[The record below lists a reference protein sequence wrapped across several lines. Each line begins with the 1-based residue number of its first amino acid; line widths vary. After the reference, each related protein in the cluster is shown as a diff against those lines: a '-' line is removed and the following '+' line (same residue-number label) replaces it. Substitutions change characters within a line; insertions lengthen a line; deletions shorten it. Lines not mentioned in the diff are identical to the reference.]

1 MRVYG
6 GVEGDLRRDE
16 RRTQLLEAGLDVLG
30 AAEETPLT
38 VRGVCQRA
46 GLATRYFYESFADRD
61 ALAEAVFDTVIT
73 DLAQTALT
81 AVTDAPPQAQAKVRA
96 GLAAIVG
103 IVANDPRRGR
113 LLFATSLSSRLL
125 AQRRLRS
132 AQLFASLL
140 TAEAREFY
148 GLDADSRLAVV
159 AQFLVGGL
167 AQTLTAWLAGDL
179 PVDQPE
185 IVDHCAG
192 VFLAVAARQ
201 IT

>member
-6 GVEGDLRRDE
+6 GVQGDLRRDE
-16 RRTQLLEAGLDVLG
+16 RRTQLLEAGLELLG
-30 AAEETPLT
+30 AAEETALT

-61 ALAEAVFDTVIT
+61 ALAEAVFDKVIT
-73 DLAQTALT
+73 DIAQTALH
-81 AVTDAPPQAQAKVRA
+81 AVTEAPPEAEAKVRA
-96 GLAAIVG
+96 GLSAIVRT
-103 IVANDPRRGR
+103 VADDPRRGR
-113 LLFATSLSSRLL
+113 LLFATSLSSLL

-148 GLDADSRLAVV
+148 QLEADNRLAVV
-159 AQFLVGGL
+159 AQFMVGGL

-179 PVDQPE
+179 AVDQQE
-185 IVDHCAG
+185 IVDHCTT